1 MSRTQEL
8 HGFLPDDYVELKAQ
22 RRTNLLWAMVFL
34 VVAGGIGWAYVIAQN
49 KIHRAE
55 DENRAVTEEYAA
67 AAKPIDQFRK
77 LQDEQRKLNRQAE
90 LAHSLVEKVNRS
102 NVLAELANCL
112 PARVYLSDMNLDA
125 KKQGAAAKAAAPQ
138 RGVSLPEPIQ
148 YDVTV
153 RIVGLAQT
161 DRLVVDYVNN
171 LVKSPLFANVEIL
184 NTSAT
189 VYKDQKMR
197 AFQVEMTLNP
207 DADTRTA
214 SSMPSAKVE

>member
-112 PARVYLSDMNLDA
+112 PPRVYLSDMSLDA
-125 KKQGAAAKAAAPQ
+125 KKQGAAAKASPQ

-171 LVKSPLFANVEIL
+171 LIKSPLFTNVQFL

-197 AFQVEMTLNP
+197 AFQLELTLDP
-207 DADTRTA
+207 AADTRT
-214 SSMPSAKVE
+214 SSSTQSAKLE